1 MTQRLHIL
9 FLCGWFPS
17 RVFPTN
23 GDFIERHAKA
33 VARKHTVSILHIVSD
48 KNLRKKT
55 EITTKKEENIT
66 IYIAYIKKTNNKLQ
80 KLTLFIKAFILLKRE
95 IGLVDLV
102 HLNEIY
108 PFGIFS
114 LYLKWLYQKPFLISE
129 HWAGYYKPQSKNI
142 SFFQKSIS
150 KLITKNATFVCPV
163 SSNLQNSMLAFGLK
177 GNYKIVPNVIETQL
191 FIPSEKKE
199 KEFTI
204 LHISN
209 LFDTSKNCTGM
220 LKVAKELEKK

>member
-66 IYIAYIKKTNNKLQ
+66 TYIAYIKKTNNKL
-80 KLTLFIKAFILLKRE
+80 
-95 IGLVDLV
+95 
-102 HLNEIY
+102 
-108 PFGIFS
+108 
-114 LYLKWLYQKPFLISE
+114 
-129 HWAGYYKPQSKNI
+129 
-142 SFFQKSIS
+142 
-150 KLITKNATFVCPV
+150 
-163 SSNLQNSMLAFGLK
+163 
-177 GNYKIVPNVIETQL
+177 
-191 FIPSEKKE
+191 
-199 KEFTI
+199 
-204 LHISN
+204 
-209 LFDTSKNCTGM
+209 
-220 LKVAKELEKK
+220 